1 MKTLVSHINEALK
14 IGKNLSNF
22 STYSCKPTAIHEL
35 KAIIND
41 RISKEGPNCDLNDID
56 TSLITNMFYLFYE
69 SKFNGD
75 ISKWNT
81 SNVKNMGFMFSD
93 SEFNQPIGDWD
104 VSNVKKMDAMFA
116 YSKFNQ
122 DISKWKINKD
132 CATNDMFT
140 RCSIGEEYKPKTL
153 QE

>member
-1 MKTLVSHINEALK
+1 MKTLANHINEALK

-22 STYSCKPTAIHEL
+22 SIYSCKPTALHEL

-41 RISKEGPNCDLNDID
+41 RISKEGPNCDLNDIN

-81 SNVKNMGFMFSD
+81 SNVEDMCCMFGESKFD
-93 SEFNQPIGDWD
+93 NNISKWD
-104 VSNVKKMDAMFA
+104 VSNVKNMA
-116 YSKFNQ
+116 Y
-122 DISKWKINKD
+122 
-132 CATNDMFT
+132 MFT
-140 RCSIGEEYKPKTL
+140 DCPIKKEYKPKL
-153 QE
+153 PR